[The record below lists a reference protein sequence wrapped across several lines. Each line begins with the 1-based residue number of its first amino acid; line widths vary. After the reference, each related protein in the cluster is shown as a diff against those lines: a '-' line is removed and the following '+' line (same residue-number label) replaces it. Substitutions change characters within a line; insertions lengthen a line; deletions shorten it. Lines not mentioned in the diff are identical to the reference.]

1 MSGLGGRGGV
11 SNLLLLVPVPLI
23 YLAHFETELLGES
36 LKSLL
41 VPIRVLQELVHQE
54 IVLLVILSLPLA
66 SAVEIIC
73 RIDRVLRGRDGFLA
87 IDH

>member
-23 YLAHFETELLGES
+23 YLAHFETELFGES
-36 LKSLL
+36 LKSFL

-54 IVLLVILSLPLA
+54 IVLLIILSLPLA
-66 SAVEIIC
+66 SAVEIIS
-73 RIDRVLRGRDGFLA
+73 RIDRVLRGSDGFLP